1 MFFLPST
8 PNACIENY
16 WVQSNKE
23 QKLVSWSS
31 QHKLSPSPL
40 QTPDAVVHL
49 ECTHARARMQT
60 TSPDHSKCI
69 AGQRSAAAQG
79 RPAEE
84 SHTFTPPEIITIY
97 FHLSR
102 VYSARRPP
110 LAAFPTVHSVASNH
124 NSTIVNALTER
135 LCCSVALMKL
145 AERGAASNY
154 PALSGVKWE
163 RERQWEK

>member
-1 MFFLPST
+1 MAWISIVFFLPST
-8 PNACIENY
+8 PNACIGNY

-23 QKLVSWSS
+23 QKLVSWSL
-31 QHKLSPSPL
+31 QHRLSPSPL
-40 QTPDAVVHL
+40 QTPDAVVHF
-49 ECTHARARMQT
+49 ECTHTHARTCMQT

-69 AGQRSAAAQG
+69 AGQRSVAAQG

-84 SHTFTPPEIITIY
+84 SHTFTPPEIITIC

-102 VYSARRPP
+102 IYSARRPP

-124 NSTIVNALTER
+124 NSTIVNALTR

-145 AERGAASNY
+145 ADRG
-154 PALSGVKWE
+154 L
-163 RERQWEK
+163 